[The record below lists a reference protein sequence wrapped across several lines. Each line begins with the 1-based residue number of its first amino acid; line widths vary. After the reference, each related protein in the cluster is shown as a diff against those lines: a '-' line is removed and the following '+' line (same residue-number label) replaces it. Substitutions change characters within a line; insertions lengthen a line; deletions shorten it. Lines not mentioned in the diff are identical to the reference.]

1 MRMIILF
8 FSSGFKYIE
17 KVPSSCSKVESS
29 SCSEVEGNEQVVGD
43 MKPVGLYLGRWK
55 PKLDLDLGDPNGSGG
70 YWHM

>member
-43 MKPVGLYLGRWK
+43 MKPVGLYLGR
-55 PKLDLDLGDPNGSGG
+55 
-70 YWHM
+70 